1 MDPGAEDLTGSI
13 TLLLRKAR
21 GGDAAAQASLMKR
34 VYPELRQLA
43 QSMLAG
49 RYRPQAADDGTG
61 LVHDACCR
69 LLQREQL
76 DAEDRRHFFFL
87 FGRAMQDALTEQA
100 RSDLALKR
108 GGSRPHITLD
118 GINVVQESTAHERA
132 EVREAIERL
141 AEIDPEGAAVAQL
154 RCMMGLSLESTAAAM
169 GITVP
174 VVRRHWK
181 YAKAWL
187 QLRLSEGGHGAIT
200 PDPDSE
206 PQN

>member
-1 MDPGAEDLTGSI
+1 MSPGQNDLTGSI

-21 GGDAAAQASLMKR
+21 TGDRAAQASLMDR
-34 VYPELRQLA
+34 VYPELRTLA
-43 QSMLAG
+43 QSMLSG
-49 RYRPQAADDGTG
+49 KYRPTGTGEGTG

-87 FGRAMQDALTEQA
+87 FGRAMQDELAEHA
-100 RSDLALKR
+100 RSDLAQKR
-108 GGSRPHITLD
+108 GGHHTHVTLD
-118 GINVVQESTAHERA
+118 NVQVEATGAGSNRV
-132 EVREAIERL
+132 EVREAIDKFRT
-141 AEIDPEGAAVAQL
+141 IDPEGAAVAQL
-154 RCMMGLSLESTAAAM
+154 RCLMGLSLDSTAAAM
-169 GITVP
+169 GLTVP
-174 VVRRHWK
+174 IVRRHWK

-187 QLRLSEGGHGAIT
+187 QVHLSEVGHGAIT